1 MAFNSDQ
8 GGHFFFTENDNGTVK
23 LTFDL
28 TDIKCIFTLT
38 DICTKYFIYLMNS
51 SSRAK
56 IGTLR
61 VHRVKLTLTIKFISA
76 FLITSECLCK
86 L

>member
-1 MAFNSDQ
+1 MAFNP
-8 GGHFFFTENDNGTVK
+8 GGKNVFTENDNGTVK

-28 TDIKCIFTLT
+28 TDIKCNFTLT
-38 DICTKYFIYLMNS
+38 DICTKSFIYLMNS

-56 IGTLR
+56 YFESTLR